1 MRGLLL
7 GVSVL
12 VLLEACAASSVRR
25 SQISDE
31 DLLSG
36 KVFDSTFAVST
47 PVISIDDAFALDDDM
62 HAFVREIN
70 ASGDASMKVIRLLA
84 AMKQRGLFSL
94 EYNEAVTQTVSGT
107 FHEHRGNCLSFTMLF
122 IALAREAGLHA
133 RYQLVDVPPQWNLD
147 SDLVVI
153 ANHVNAV
160 ISSKSDHDLV
170 IDFNKANFKEQYPT
184 RKIDDAYA
192 ASLFYTNL
200 GAEAMLKRDYPQSFT
215 LLREAI
221 RARPDVASPWVNI
234 GVLYGRQGL
243 LDYAEAAYLRALEIA
258 PQERSALAN
267 LASVYEALGDTERA
281 AEYRERVRHYQD
293 INPYYHYARAQK
305 AYREERYE
313 DTLVEL
319 KRAIRIRDDES
330 AFFTLQGQALTALGR
345 EDDAKKSFARATEN
359 EHTQSLVRTDTKPVS
374 SAPGRLAHPSYTT
387 GNAAFQAPRPD
398 VRQLQSGE
406 TID

>member
-7 GVSVL
+7 AVSVL
-12 VLLEACAASSVRR
+12 VLLEACTASSVRR
-25 SQISDE
+25 SEISDE

-36 KVFDSTFAVST
+36 KGLGASLAGST
-47 PVISIDDAFALDDDM
+47 PVISIDDAFKLDDDM
-62 HAFVREIN
+62 HQFVRQIGDTN
-70 ASGDASMKVIRLLA
+70 DASAKVIRLLQ
-84 AMKQRGLFSL
+84 AMRQRGLFSL

-160 ISSKSDHDLV
+160 IDQKDGHDLV
-170 IDFNKANFKEQYPT
+170 VDFNKANFRENYPT

-200 GAEAMLKRDYPQSFT
+200 GAEAMIKRDYPDSFT

-234 GVLYGRQGL
+234 GVLYGRQGR
-243 LDYAEAAYLRALEIA
+243 LDYAEAAYLRALQIA

-267 LASVYEALGDTERA
+267 LAGIYEALGDNERA
-281 AEYRERVRHYQD
+281 AEYRDRVHHYQD

-305 AYREERYE
+305 AYREENYG
-313 DTLVEL
+313 DTLAEL
-319 KRAIRIRDDES
+319 KRAIRLRGDES
-330 AFFTLQGQALTALGR
+330 AFYTLQGQALTALGN
-345 EDDAKKSFARATEN
+345 EADAAKSFARATSAERSK
-359 EHTQSLVRTDTKPVS
+359 SLVSAEPKTTS
-374 SAPGRLAHPSYTT
+374 SPGRLAHPSYTT
-387 GNAAFQAPRPD
+387 GNAVFQEPGVLQQRP
-398 VRQLQSGE
+398 VE
-406 TID
+406 KN

>member
-7 GVSVL
+7 AVSVL
-12 VLLEACAASSVRR
+12 VLLEACAASSTRR
-25 SQISDE
+25 SEISVE
-31 DLLSG
+31 ELLSG
-36 KVFDSTFAVST
+36 KALDSTFAVSA
-47 PVISIDDAFALDDDM
+47 PVISIDEAFALDDDM
-62 HAFVREIN
+62 HEFVRQI
-70 ASGDASMKVIRLLA
+70 SSVGDASTRVIRLLA

-160 ISSKSDHDLV
+160 INSKYDHDLV
-170 IDFNKANFKEQYPT
+170 IDFNKANFREEYPT

-200 GAEAMLKRDYPQSFT
+200 GAEAMLKRDYPRSFT

-267 LASVYEALGDTERA
+267 LASVYEALGDNERA
-281 AEYRERVRHYQD
+281 AEYRERVRHYQE

-313 DTLVEL
+313 DALVEL
-319 KRAIRIRDDES
+319 KRAIRLRNDES
-330 AFFTLQGQALTALGR
+330 AFYALQGQALTALGR
-345 EDDAKKSFARATEN
+345 EDDASKSFARATEN
-359 EHTQSLVRTDTKPVS
+359 EHAQSLVRTEPKAS
-374 SAPGRLAHPSYTT
+374 SPPGRFAHPSYTT
-387 GNAAFQAPRPD
+387 GNAVFQTPHSD
-398 VRQLQSGE
+398 VRQLQPGE
-406 TID
+406 TIQ

>member
-1 MRGLLL
+1 LAG
-7 GVSVL
+7 
-12 VLLEACAASSVRR
+12 
-25 SQISDE
+25 
-31 DLLSG
+31 
-36 KVFDSTFAVST
+36 ST
-47 PVISIDDAFALDDDM
+47 PVISIDDAFKLDDDM
-62 HAFVREIN
+62 HQFVRQIGDTN
-70 ASGDASMKVIRLLA
+70 DASAKVIRLLQ
-84 AMKQRGLFSL
+84 AMRQRGLFSL

-160 ISSKSDHDLV
+160 IDQKDGHDLV
-170 IDFNKANFKEQYPT
+170 VDFNKANFRENYPT

-200 GAEAMLKRDYPQSFT
+200 GAEAMIKRDYPDSFT

-234 GVLYGRQGL
+234 GVLYGRQGR
-243 LDYAEAAYLRALEIA
+243 LDYAEAAYLRALQIA

-267 LASVYEALGDTERA
+267 LAGIYEALGDNERA
-281 AEYRERVRHYQD
+281 AEYRDRVHHYQD

-305 AYREERYE
+305 AYREENYG
-313 DTLVEL
+313 DTLAEL
-319 KRAIRIRDDES
+319 KRAIRLRGDES
-330 AFFTLQGQALTALGR
+330 AFYTLQGQALTALGN
-345 EDDAKKSFARATEN
+345 EADAAKSFARATSAERSK
-359 EHTQSLVRTDTKPVS
+359 SLVSAEPKTTS
-374 SAPGRLAHPSYTT
+374 SPGRLAHPSYTT
-387 GNAAFQAPRPD
+387 GNAVFQEPGVLQQRP
-398 VRQLQSGE
+398 VE
-406 TID
+406 KN

>member
-1 MRGLLL
+1 M
-7 GVSVL
+7 
-12 VLLEACAASSVRR
+12 
-25 SQISDE
+25 
-31 DLLSG
+31 
-36 KVFDSTFAVST
+36 
-47 PVISIDDAFALDDDM
+47 
-62 HAFVREIN
+62 
-70 ASGDASMKVIRLLA
+70 RLLA

-122 IALAREAGLHA
+122 IALAREVGLHA

-160 ISSKSDHDLV
+160 IPSKLDHDLV
-170 IDFNKANFKEQYPT
+170 VDFNKANYREQYPT

-215 LLREAI
+215 LLREAV

-243 LDYAEAAYLRALEIA
+243 LEYAEAAYLRALEIA

-267 LASVYEALGDTERA
+267 LASVYEALGDTDRA
-281 AEYRERVRHYQD
+281 AEYRERVHHYQE
-293 INPYYHYARAQK
+293 INPYYHYARAQR

-313 DTLVEL
+313 ETLAEL

-330 AFFTLQGQALTALGR
+330 AFYALQGQALTALGR
-345 EDDAKKSFARATEN
+345 EDDAKKSFARAAGK
-359 EHTQSLVRTDTKPVS
+359 EHSQSLVQTEPKAV
-374 SAPGRLAHPSYTT
+374 SAPGRLVHPSYTT
-387 GNAAFQAPRPD
+387 GNAVFQTPGVLDQRPAD
-398 VRQLQSGE
+398 RE
-406 TID
+406 

>member
-1 MRGLLL
+1 
-7 GVSVL
+7 
-12 VLLEACAASSVRR
+12 LLEACTASSIRR
-25 SQISDE
+25 SEISDE

-36 KVFDSTFAVST
+36 KGLDASFAVAT
-47 PVISIDDAFALDDDM
+47 PIISITDAFALDDDM
-62 HAFVREIN
+62 HEFVRQIGN
-70 ASGDASMKVIRLLA
+70 VTDPSGKVIRLLQ
-84 AMKQRGLFSL
+84 AMRQHGLFSL
-94 EYNEAVTQTVSGT
+94 EYNEAMTQTVSGT

-147 SDLVVI
+147 TDLVVI

-160 ISSKSDHDLV
+160 IDSKSDHDLV
-170 IDFNKANFKEQYPT
+170 VDFNKANFRENYPT

-200 GAEAMLKRDYPQSFT
+200 GAEAMLKRDYPESFT

-234 GVLYGRQGL
+234 GVLYGRQGR
-243 LDYAEAAYLRALEIA
+243 LDYAEAAYLRALQIA

-267 LASVYEALGDTERA
+267 LAGIYEALGDDERA
-281 AEYRERVRHYQD
+281 AEYRDRVHHYQD

-313 DTLVEL
+313 DTLAEL
-319 KRAIRIRDDES
+319 RRAIRLRGDES
-330 AFFTLQGQALTALGR
+330 AFYWLQGQVLTDLGR
-345 EDDAKKSFARATEN
+345 DGDATKSFARAASTA
-359 EHTQSLVRTDTKPVS
+359 QPKLVHAESKPND
-374 SAPGRLAHPSYTT
+374 APGRLAHPAYTT
-387 GNAAFQAPRPD
+387 GNAVFQTPPQPGMLLQRPPESD
-398 VRQLQSGE
+398 
-406 TID
+406 

>member
-7 GVSVL
+7 AVSVL

-36 KVFDSTFAVST
+36 KGLDASFVLST
-47 PVISIDDAFALDDDM
+47 PVVSISDAFALDDDM
-62 HAFVREIN
+62 HQFVRQI
-70 ASGDASMKVIRLLA
+70 GDVSDPSAKVIRLLQ
-84 AMKQRGLFSL
+84 AMRQRGLFSL

-160 ISSKSDHDLV
+160 IDSKSDHGLV
-170 IDFNKANFKEQYPT
+170 VDFNKANFRETYAT

-200 GAEAMLKRDYPQSFT
+200 GAEAMIKREYQNSFV

-234 GVLYGRQGL
+234 GVLYGRQGR
-243 LDYAEAAYLRALEIA
+243 LDYAEAAYLRALQIS

-267 LASVYEALGDTERA
+267 LAGVYDALGDTARA

-305 AYREERYE
+305 AYHEERYD
-313 DTLVEL
+313 DTLAEL
-319 KRAIRIRDDES
+319 KRAIRLRGDET
-330 AFFTLQGQALTALGR
+330 AFYTLQGQTFTALGR
-345 EDDAKKSFARATEN
+345 DNEATKSFAHATSIQ
-359 EHTQSLVRTDTKPVS
+359 QSSALVRAEQKPT
-374 SAPGRLAHPSYTT
+374 SAGGRLVHPSYTT
-387 GNAAFQAPRPD
+387 GNAIFQAQPGVLVQRPPEND
-398 VRQLQSGE
+398 
-406 TID
+406 